1 MFTLALRSEPGVRWT
16 VNCAVQSQSGRS
28 GGVIYLSSL
37 SGIKQRLFSHPV
49 CILVTLRKEFFFYKR
64 TEIGIDLSLVTTHTT
79 AMSANVANFVS
90 RDFVETILRQ
100 DQYTFRELGYV
111 V

>member
-1 MFTLALRSEPGVRWT
+1 MINLYL
-16 VNCAVQSQSGRS
+16 GRES
-28 GGVIYLSSL
+28 NTDSSVIQVVSYSL
-37 SGIKQRLFSHPV
+37 YGRTFY
-49 CILVTLRKEFFFYKR
+49 YKR
-64 TEIGIDLSLVTTHTT
+64 TEIGIALLLVMTYTT
-79 AMSANVANFVS
+79 AMSANVANFVG

>member
-1 MFTLALRSEPGVRWT
+1 MGIAL
-16 VNCAVQSQSGRS
+16 
-28 GGVIYLSSL
+28 L
-37 SGIKQRLFSHPV
+37 
-49 CILVTLRKEFFFYKR
+49 LVMP
-64 TEIGIDLSLVTTHTT
+64 HTT
-79 AMSANVANFVS
+79 AISANVANFVG